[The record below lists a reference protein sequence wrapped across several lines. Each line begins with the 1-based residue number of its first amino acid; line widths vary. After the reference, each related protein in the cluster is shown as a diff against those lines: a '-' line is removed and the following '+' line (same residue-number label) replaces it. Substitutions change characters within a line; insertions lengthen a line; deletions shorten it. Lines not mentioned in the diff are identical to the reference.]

1 MRTLY
6 QFVLPDVANDG
17 VTDYSDARRAFER
30 DALSIAGGY
39 TYLGTAIG
47 AWQDKGRVFHE
58 RNHVYHVAADAK
70 AAARLTNAAFDRFPD
85 QYAIYRAEI
94 GKGAMIERRR
104 ADVGADVLKPFP
116 AYPAEIG
123 AAPPRSVSAFIAE
136 MDAKDRRAPLAAAAA
151 PLTLSDL

>member
-94 GKGAMIERRR
+94 GKGAMVERRR
-104 ADVGADVLKPFP
+104 ADIGAEITRDAAKLPADILRPFP

-123 AAPPRSVSAFIAE
+123 AAPP
-136 MDAKDRRAPLAAAAA
+136 LAAAAA

>member
-1 MRTLY
+1 MQTLY

-85 QYAIYRAEI
+85 QFAIYRAEI
-94 GKGAMIERRR
+94 GKGAMVERRR
-104 ADVGADVLKPFP
+104 ADVGETRDAATLPPFVHVP
-116 AYPAEIG
+116 
-123 AAPPRSVSAFIAE
+123 
-136 MDAKDRRAPLAAAAA
+136 PLAASAA